1 MIELTLS
8 VSSGL
13 SEKKKI
19 NFFHFRD
26 FFSRGRRKEN
36 GRTLSRERRSIPQRS
51 EFFFFFSSFSRNER
65 ARNVQYSETRPR
77 LVVNRAIRS
86 ISSRSA
92 RN

>member
-51 EFFFFFSSFSRNER
+51 EFFFFFLLFR
-65 ARNVQYSETRPR
+65 ETRGQETYNTPKY
-77 LVVNRAIRS
+77 VHD
-86 ISSRSA
+86 
-92 RN
+92 

>member
-51 EFFFFFSSFSRNER
+51 EFFFFFFFFEKREGKKRTILRN
-65 ARNVQYSETRPR
+65 TFT
-77 LVVNRAIRS
+77 
-86 ISSRSA
+86 ISSKSCDSLDQQPVCA
-92 RN
+92 

>member
-51 EFFFFFSSFSRNER
+51 EFFFFSSFSRNER
-65 ARNVQYSETRPR
+65 ARNVQYSEIRPR